1 MKIRYAAKTD
11 VGMKRTHNEDYFS
24 LMEDEQLFIVADGMG
39 GHSSG
44 EVASRLAAETVSEF
58 YQRTKDEE
66 ATWPYKM
73 DRSLSYIENR
83 LVCGI
88 KLANFKIYDS
98 ASKDIRFKGMGTTL
112 VTCLING
119 DKIFVAHVGDSRCY
133 RMRHNVLS
141 QVTRDHSLLEDY
153 KDAKPDMTEEEERNF
168 PHKNVITRA
177 LGMRD
182 TVQVDIKTEDVVDG
196 DMFLLCSDGLSGM
209 LTDEMMQEIL
219 INAEDLERSV
229 ADLVDQANR
238 AGGTDNVTTLVLHC
252 TNTSTKAKEPP
263 AEERAP
269 EAQDDPP
276 EEAEGE
282 LEAKTTNKLPDEEP
296 PSEPDA
302 EDTEVTAEDTEVT
315 AEESEEPEKPAKEPV
330 E

>member
-44 EVASRLAAETVSEF
+44 EVASRMAAETVSEF

-88 KLANFKIYDS
+88 KLANYKIYEA
-98 ASKDIRFKGMGTTL
+98 ASKDIRFKGMGTTI

-119 DKIFVAHVGDSRCY
+119 DKIYIAHVGDSRCY
-133 RMRHNVLS
+133 RIRNNVME
-141 QVTRDHSLLEDY
+141 QRTRDHSLLEDY
-153 KDAKPDMTEEEERNF
+153 KEAKPDMTEEEERNF

-182 TVQVDIKTEDVVDG
+182 TVQVDIQTDEVQDG
-196 DMFLLCSDGLSGM
+196 DLFVLCSDGLSTM
-209 LTDEMMQEIL
+209 VPDEQIFNIL
-219 INAEDLERSV
+219 QNAPDLEKSV
-229 ADLVDQANR
+229 AELVDMANR
-238 AGGTDNVTTLVLHC
+238 AGGTDNITTLVLLC
-252 TNTSTKAKEPP
+252 SNAKADK
-263 AEERAP
+263 
-269 EAQDDPP
+269 
-276 EEAEGE
+276 
-282 LEAKTTNKLPDEEP
+282 
-296 PSEPDA
+296 S
-302 EDTEVTAEDTEVT
+302 
-315 AEESEEPEKPAKEPV
+315 
-330 E
+330 